1 LERFCNVPRVDD
13 EEVGREILRD
23 DKCFVLSYMSAFLT
37 YNTLRLCLRIWI
49 KLTSAGTLIAH
60 SSTFGLEAI
69 ASHSNGESV
78 YFVSTLTGAIPLGG

>member
-1 LERFCNVPRVDD
+1 LRWACNVPRVDD

-23 DKCFVLSYMSAFLT
+23 DRYFVLSCMLAFPLYT
-37 YNTLRLCLRIWI
+37 HHLCDMRM

-78 YFVSTLTGAIPLGG
+78 YLVSTLTGAIPLGG

>member
-1 LERFCNVPRVDD
+1 LERVCNVPRVDD
-13 EEVGREILRD
+13 DEVGREILRD
-23 DKCFVLSYMSAFLT
+23 DRYFVLSCISAFVL
-37 YNTLRLCLRIWI
+37 YHALRLYDMRM

-78 YFVSTLTGAIPLGG
+78 YLVSTLTGAIPLGG